1 MQSIAEARGYELNYI
16 DASLGV
22 KSAELAHGCQVVS
35 AFVNDT
41 LSAPVLEVLREQHV
55 ELIAMRCAGFDK
67 VDVRAA
73 NELGMKVVRVPAYSP
88 HAVAE
93 HAVGALLCLNR
104 RFHKA
109 YARVREG
116 NFTLDGLVGF
126 DLHGKTVG
134 IVGTG
139 KIGRCFAS
147 AVRGFGTELLAYDI
161 RESAEAKAMGVRYC
175 EIDELFEESDIIS
188 LHLPMN
194 PDVAHF
200 IDDDAFAKMKDGVLL
215 VNVSRGGLIS
225 TDAALRALRSGKLG
239 GLALDVYEREEGLF
253 FRDFSTLGSFVE
265 TEGSPGLDDSLALLL
280 SYPNVILTPHS
291 AFLTREALGNIAETT
306 FSNIDEYFALKIGGD
321 GQLANEISA

>member
-1 MQSIAEARGYELNYI
+1 MVF
-16 DASLGV
+16 LGNQ
-22 KSAELAHGCQVVS
+22 QVV
-35 AFVNDT
+35 VRKHGQLRT
-41 LSAPVLEVLREQHV
+41 LD
-55 ELIAMRCAGFDK
+55 F
-67 VDVRAA
+67 
-73 NELGMKVVRVPAYSP
+73 N
-88 HAVAE
+88 
-93 HAVGALLCLNR
+93 
-104 RFHKA
+104 
-109 YARVREG
+109 ARVREG

-175 EIDELFEESDIIS
+175 EIDELFEKSDIIS

-225 TDAALRALRSGKLG
+225 TDAALRAL
-239 GLALDVYEREEGLF
+239 A
-253 FRDFSTLGSFVE
+253 
-265 TEGSPGLDDSLALLL
+265 
-280 SYPNVILTPHS
+280 
-291 AFLTREALGNIAETT
+291 
-306 FSNIDEYFALKIGGD
+306 
-321 GQLANEISA
+321 